1 MIRLEQVLQALINTL
16 SFQNILILFVGT
28 FVGIIVGCVPG
39 FNASVGV
46 ALTIPL
52 TFAFPADTGLILL
65 VSIYAGAIYGGSIAA
80 ILINTPGEPGNIITA
95 MDGYNMTKKGQ
106 GGKALGMAAIAS
118 WIGGSISAIFLFLL
132 APPLSKLTLLFGSF
146 EMFLLAIFG
155 LSIIVGLSKG
165 SMVKGLMSGALGVL
179 LATIGID
186 SITGTYRYTMNMP
199 ALYEGLPLVAVII
212 GLYSLGAVFELGE
225 SKSTTIQGKG
235 IKVGKKDI
243 LPNFQDMKKTIRTI
257 LRSGIIGT
265 FSGITPGAGMSIGS
279 AISWEAARR
288 KSKTPET
295 FGNGE
300 IEGVAASESGNNA
313 VVGGSLIPLL
323 TLGIP
328 GNAVSAI
335 FLGGLLIHGL
345 RPGAALFTTHATTT
359 YGLIWGFLFAN
370 LVMIVI
376 GLLGARFFAKLAI
389 VPVYL
394 LAPLIF
400 IISTAGTLADRNLLA
415 DVIIMLVFG
424 ILGYFLIKLKF
435 PLVPMVLGFIL
446 GPLAESELRRAI
458 LITQGDLSTAAMQP
472 ISLILIILIIFALFG
487 TQLQKLTKQILRKEK
502 KQEMDGAENI

>member
-1 MIRLEQVLQALINTL
+1 MDAILQALINTL
-16 SFQNILILFVGT
+16 SIHNLVVLFVGT

-65 VSIYAGAIYGGSIAA
+65 VAIYAGAVYGGSISA

-95 MDGYNMTKKGQ
+95 MDGYNMTKNGQ

-165 SMVKGLMSGALGVL
+165 SMVKGLLSGSLGVL
-179 LATIGID
+179 FATVGID
-186 SITGTYRYTMNMP
+186 SITGTYRYTMGLP
-199 ALYEGLPLVAVII
+199 SLYEGLPLVAVII
-212 GLYSLGAVFELGE
+212 GIYSLGAVFELGE
-225 SKSTTIQGKG
+225 QKSSTIQAEG
-235 IKVGKKDI
+235 IKVSKRDI
-243 LPNFQDMKKTIRTI
+243 LPNLQDMKKTIRTI
-257 LRSGIIGT
+257 FRSGVIGT
-265 FSGITPGAGMSIGS
+265 FAGITPGAGMSIGS
-279 AISWEAARR
+279 AVSWEAARR

-295 FGNGE
+295 FGKGE
-300 IEGVAASESGNNA
+300 IEGVAASESGNNG

-345 RPGAALFTTHATTT
+345 RPGAALFTTHATIT

-370 LVMIVI
+370 FVMIVI
-376 GLLGARFFAKLAI
+376 GLLGSRFFSKLAI

-400 IISTAGTLADRNLLA
+400 IISTAGTFADRNLLA
-415 DVIIMLVFG
+415 DVVVMLTFG
-424 ILGYFLIKLKF
+424 ILGYFMIKLNF
-435 PLVPMVLGFIL
+435 PLVPLVLGFIL
-446 GPLAESELRRAI
+446 GPLAESELRRAL

-472 ISLILIILIIFALFG
+472 ISLILIVLIIFALFG
-487 TQLQKLTKQILRKEK
+487 TPIQNQFKKMLKVKR
-502 KQEMDGAENI
+502 KQELDGAENT

>member
-1 MIRLEQVLQALINTL
+1 MEAVFQALLNTL
-16 SFQNILILFVGT
+16 SFHNIVVLFLGT
-28 FVGIIVGCVPG
+28 FIGIIVGCVPG

-52 TFAFPADTGLILL
+52 TFSFAPDTGLILL
-65 VSIYAGAIYGGSIAA
+65 VAIYAGAVYGGSIAA

-186 SITGTYRYTMNMP
+186 SITGSYRYTMGLP
-199 ALYEGLPLVAVII
+199 SLYEGLPLVAVII

-225 SKSTTIQGKG
+225 QKSATIQNAGV
-235 IKVGKKDI
+235 KVNKRDI
-243 LPNFQDMKKTIRTI
+243 LPNLKDMKKTIKTI
-257 LRSGIIGT
+257 FRSGVIGT
-265 FSGITPGAGMSIGS
+265 FAGITPGAGMSIGS
-279 AISWEAARR
+279 AVSWEYARR
-288 KSKTPET
+288 SSKTPEN
-295 FGNGE
+295 FGKGE
-300 IEGVAASESGNNA
+300 IEGVAAAEAGNNG

-370 LVMIVI
+370 FVMIII
-376 GLLGARFFAKLAI
+376 GLLGTRFFSKLAI

-400 IISTAGTLADRNLLA
+400 VISTAGTLADRNLLA
-415 DVIIMLVFG
+415 DAVVMIIFG
-424 ILGYFLIKLKF
+424 IFGYFLIKLKF
-435 PLVPMVLGFIL
+435 PLVPLVLGFIL
-446 GPLAESELRRAI
+446 GPLAESELRRAL
-458 LITQGDLSTAAMQP
+458 LINQGDLLAAALHP
-472 ISLILIILIIFALFG
+472 ISIILIVLIIFSLFG
-487 TQLQKLTKQILRKEK
+487 TQLKILSKQLVRKVK
-502 KQEMDGAENI
+502 KQELGGAENI